1 MINKDFFDLNRW
13 LTFIRHEVD
22 QFITI
27 KSVNRP
33 WQLPFASALAM
44 GGPVLVGAWT
54 HHLNAGL
61 TAALGALVFLYLPE
75 RLFIDRL
82 RSLAIS
88 VIVMM
93 ACYWV
98 GSLTAIERVYQASGL
113 AIVTTMATL
122 YCRTAVVGGPPGSLF
137 FVIAASIG
145 ASNQTIASV
154 SPNRLGLVFWG
165 CLWGFAVATSYCL
178 LKSAVTSNIS
188 LRPAKVLSWINFGNS
203 VLIGVIVGSSLLLAQ
218 WLQLENPYWVP
229 VSCLAVVQG
238 ENFREI
244 WNKQLHRMIG
254 TTLGLMMISA
264 IFQPPPSSDWQIA
277 AWIVLFSFV
286 IEMTVTRHY
295 ATAVMFITPMTILLA
310 DAGQAHQS
318 SLWSLAQSRLM
329 NTAVGCGA
337 GLLGGLILHAW
348 QANQADETQQLKK
361 LNI

>member
-1 MINKDFFDLNRW
+1 VINKDFFDLNRW

-33 WQLPFASALAM
+33 WQLPVASAMAM

-61 TAALGALVFLYLPE
+61 TASLGALVFLYLPE
-75 RLFIDRL
+75 RPFLARL
-82 RSLAIS
+82 RSLAMS

-98 GSLTAIERVYQASGL
+98 GSLSAIERAYQAPGL

-122 YCRTAVVGGPPGSLF
+122 YCRAAVVGGPPGSLF

-145 ASNQTIASV
+145 ASSQTIAV
-154 SPNRLGLVFWG
+154 NPNRLGLVFWG
-165 CLWGFAVATSYCL
+165 CLWGFAVAVFYCL
-178 LKSAVTSNIS
+178 LKPAVTSNIPLS
-188 LRPAKVLSWINFGNS
+188 SAKKLIRGSFANS
-203 VLIGVIVGSSLLLAQ
+203 VLIGMVVGASLLLAQ

-238 ENFREI
+238 ANFREI

-254 TTLGLMMISA
+254 TTLGLLMISA
-264 IFQPPPSSDWQIA
+264 IFQTPLSSDWQIA
-277 AWIVLFSFV
+277 GWIVLFSFA

-318 SLWSLAQSRLM
+318 SLWSLAQSRLVD
-329 NTAVGCGA
+329 TAVGCCV
-337 GLLGGLILHAW
+337 GLLGGFFLHAM
-348 QANQADETQQLKK
+348 QRNHVEQPMKQT
-361 LNI
+361 N

>member
-1 MINKDFFDLNRW
+1 VINKGFFDLNRW
-13 LTFIRHEVD
+13 LTFIRHEID

-61 TAALGALVFLYLPE
+61 TASLGALVFLYLPE
-75 RLFIDRL
+75 RSFLDRL
-82 RSLAIS
+82 RSLTMS

-93 ACYWV
+93 ACYWF
-98 GSLTAIERVYQASGL
+98 GTLTSIERTYQATGL

-122 YCRTAVVGGPPGSLF
+122 YCRAAAVGGPPGSLF

-145 ASNQTIASV
+145 ASSQTIASV
-154 SPNRLGLVFWG
+154 SHNRLGLVFWG
-165 CLWGFAVATSYCL
+165 CLWGFAVAAFYCL
-178 LKSAVTSNIS
+178 LKPAATSNIS
-188 LRPAKVLSWINFGNS
+188 LKPAKELIRRNFANS
-203 VLIGVIVGSSLLLAQ
+203 VLIGVVVGSSLLLAQ

-238 ENFREI
+238 TNFREI

-264 IFQPPPSSDWQIA
+264 IFQTPPSSDWQIA
-277 AWIVLFSFV
+277 GWIVLFSFA

-318 SLWSLAQSRLM
+318 SLWSLAQSRLTD
-329 NTAVGCGA
+329 TAVGCGV
-337 GLLGGLILHAW
+337 GLLGGFILHAW

-361 LNI
+361 N